1 MEPDLS
7 TRNSE
12 AARVHGDGTPTHRA
26 RAPQREQQ
34 GGDEGLGPR
43 VRRVPQVRG
52 RLRLEARRR
61 RARDVSGRA
70 RVRSRL
76 RLGHESPVGTSAR
89 LGGRGL
95 RGCIR
100 RVCAGSGN
108 AARRRSPQG
117 IDRRLLGAV
126 RALRR
131 RHRSRRD
138 DVPLTEGSEDGPL
151 PRASHSPA
159 GWCLLVQSVRRAPHK
174 GLSRPKCPR

>member
-12 AARVHGDGTPTHRA
+12 AARVHGAEHRPI
-26 RAPQREQQ
+26 APV
-34 GGDEGLGPR
+34 PR
-43 VRRVPQVRG
+43 SASSKAAMKDWDRGVRRLPQVRG

-76 RLGHESPVGTSAR
+76 RLRHESPVGASAR

-100 RVCAGSGN
+100 RVCAGAGN

-138 DVPLTEGSEDGPL
+138 DVSLTEGSEDGPL
-151 PRASHSPA
+151 PRAPHSPS
-159 GWCLLVQSVRRAPHK
+159 GRCLLVQSVRRAPHK
-174 GLSRPKCPR
+174 GRFPQKCPR